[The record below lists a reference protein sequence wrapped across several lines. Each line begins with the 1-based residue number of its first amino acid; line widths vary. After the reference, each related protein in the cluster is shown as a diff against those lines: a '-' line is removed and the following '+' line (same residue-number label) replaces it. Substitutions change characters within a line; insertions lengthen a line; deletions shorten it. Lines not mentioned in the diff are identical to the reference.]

1 MKDDKRERIKAAAA
15 ECLGR
20 FGYEKTTM
28 EDIAG
33 LVGLNKTSLYYYYKN
48 KEAIFTEVVVEEAR
62 QFISTLQ
69 GKIRTVSGCRNR
81 IQAYLTER
89 LRYYQQVVNLH
100 NLSVDTLNRVQPTFR
115 ALYESILEREIA
127 FMAQILEQGIQAGEI
142 RNCKSG
148 QLARAIMT
156 VADALKHAACSQTG
170 RPWPTE
176 IDYSGIAKD
185 LELIVGLIMD
195 GIECRPTPS

>member
-15 ECLGR
+15 ECLAR

-28 EDIAG
+28 DDIAG
-33 LVGLNKTSLYYYYKN
+33 LVGLNKASLYYYYKN
-48 KEAIFTEVVVEEAR
+48 KEAIFTEVVVQEAR
-62 QFISTLQ
+62 QFINALQ
-69 GKIRTVSGCRNR
+69 AKIRTVAGCRNR
-81 IQAYLTER
+81 ILTYLTER
-89 LRYYQQVVNLH
+89 LHYYQQVVNLH
-100 NLSVDTLNRVQPTFR
+100 NLSIDTLNRVQPTFK

-127 FMAQILEQGIQAGEI
+127 FMVQMLEQGIQAGEI
-142 RNCKSG
+142 RTCPTG
-148 QLARAIMT
+148 QLAYAIMT
-156 VADALKHAACSQTG
+156 VADALKHTACSQTG
-170 RPWPTE
+170 RPWPTK